1 MNKCSK
7 DRARRT
13 FLCVS
18 LVLLYGTTSN
28 GGVFGQEQARPAPAE
43 EPLKL
48 NATLVQIPAIVTD
61 RTGSIIT
68 DLSQKDFAIF
78 EDGKRQEI
86 SLFAALKQPFHAV
99 LVLDTS
105 NTAEDRLRAIQNCAI
120 AFAREIE
127 PADRLMVISFDNEI
141 RRLTDFTSDRA
152 EIEAA
157 VNGAESGYGKLLYES
172 VDRALNELKDV
183 EGRRAVI
190 LFSDGVDLGSIG
202 TSGENTIRR
211 AEEIGAVIYV
221 VRFDTRWWIES
232 AVRKEKAEHP
242 QSKLPFEVDG
252 RIPLPPDYGG
262 PDPSGVPGTR
272 RPRIEINARSVPP
285 VIIVNGKRQEP
296 EAGPADEITESLNKL
311 YGDANKYVQ
320 SLCSLTGGV
329 VFRAENFDETQSAF
343 RAIAEELRKQ
353 YLIGY
358 YLANDT
364 RNGRYRKVKVEVSR
378 KGVQVRARPGY
389 RR

>member
-1 MNKCSK
+1 M
-7 DRARRT
+7 

-18 LVLLYGTTSN
+18 LVLLYGIGLN
-28 GGVFGQEQARPAPAE
+28 GAVFGQEQARPAATE
-43 EPLKL
+43 ETLKL

-61 RTGSIIT
+61 RAGAIIT
-68 DLSQKDFAIF
+68 DLAQKDFAVF

-105 NTAEDRLRAIQNCAI
+105 NTAQDRLRAIQNCAI

-127 PADRLMVISFDNEI
+127 PADGLMVISFDNEI
-141 RRLTDFTSDRA
+141 HRLTDFTSDRA

-157 VNGAESGYGKLLYES
+157 VNGAESGFGKLLYES
-172 VDRALNELKDV
+172 VDRALNELKDI

-190 LFSDGVDLGSIG
+190 LFSDGVDLGSVG

-232 AVRKEKAEHP
+232 AVRKQKAEHP

-262 PDPSGVPGTR
+262 PDPSGVPGTH
-272 RPRIEINARSVPP
+272 RPRIEINSRSVPP
-285 VIIVNGKRQEP
+285 VVIVNGKRQEP
-296 EAGPADEITESLNKL
+296 EAGPDDEVTESLDKL
-311 YGDANKYVQ
+311 YGEANKYVQ
-320 SLCSLTGGV
+320 TLCSLTGGV
-329 VFRAENFDETQSAF
+329 VFGADNFAETQSAF

-364 RNGRYRKVKVEVSR
+364 RNSRYRKVRVEVSR